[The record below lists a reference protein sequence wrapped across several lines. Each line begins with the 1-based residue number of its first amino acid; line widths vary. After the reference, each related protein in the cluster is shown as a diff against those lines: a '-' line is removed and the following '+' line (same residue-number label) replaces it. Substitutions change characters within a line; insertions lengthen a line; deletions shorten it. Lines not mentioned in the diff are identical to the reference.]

1 MNVQLNSKT
10 YVNLNFKT
18 YIPGVAKLQ
27 LFEPFEKLKI
37 YMGNLRMIS
46 CDDLFFRDHLFLE
59 NIMNLGQK
67 VENLRMIS
75 YISYIISSETP
86 LRLGSTLNSIYW

>member
-1 MNVQLNSKT
+1 MNVQLNIKT
-10 YVNLNFKT
+10 YINLNFKT
-18 YIPGVAKLQ
+18 YIPGAAKLR

-37 YMGNLRMIS
+37 YIGNLRMIS
-46 CDDLFFRDHLFLE
+46 CDDLFLEIIFFLE

-86 LRLGSTLNSIYW
+86 LRLGFTLNSIYW